1 MNLYFI
7 YNITLTWHNSSG
19 KNNKNTESS
28 NNIMH
33 LIIYIYNTVVL
44 HSNKSIIITKKNPNV
59 LEISI
64 KFNYNFKSRIPIVL
78 IYCD

>member
-1 MNLYFI
+1 
-7 YNITLTWHNSSG
+7 
-19 KNNKNTESS
+19 
-28 NNIMH
+28 MH

-78 IYCD
+78 KYCD